1 MRWRNEVS
9 KIQYIGNETVRV
21 EKAGTGWD
29 IYVGAKKKSVKTW
42 TDVLIFLSALHRDER
57 RT

>member
-1 MRWRNEVS
+1 MS
-9 KIQYIGNETVRV
+9 KIQYIGDETVKV
-21 EKAGTGWD
+21 ERSSKGWD
-29 IYVGAKKKSVKTW
+29 IYVGPKKKSVETW

>member
-1 MRWRNEVS
+1 MN

-21 EKAGTGWD
+21 ERAGTGWV
-29 IYVGAKKKSVKTW
+29 IYVGTKKKTVETW

-57 RT
+57 RA